1 MPDINDL
8 LAGIQ
13 GLSGQEAAA
22 RLEEE
27 GYNELPSQKK
37 QTILDIVI
45 NVLKEPMLLLLL
57 ACGVIY
63 LVLGGVK
70 DALMLMT
77 FVLVVTGITIYQE
90 RKTENALDAL
100 RGLASPRALVI
111 RGGRRQRVAGRE
123 VAREDVVYLQEG
135 DRVPADGVV
144 LAAVNFSADESL
156 LTGES
161 VPVRKS
167 PWNGKTEQARP
178 GGDDLPFVYSGTLVV
193 QGRALIKATATGVR
207 SEMGKIGRAL
217 DNITQ
222 EETPLNRETGRIV
235 KSFAI
240 AGAVLCAVVVL
251 VFGLTRGSWLN
262 GFLAGLTLSM
272 AMLPEEFPVV
282 LVIFLTIGAWRISKK
297 NVLTRR
303 MQAIE
308 TMGAATVLCTDKTGT
323 LTLNTMRLCH
333 IWADGRS
340 HTLEEKDSSIPE
352 EFHGLTEYSI
362 LASQQDPFDPVEK
375 ELKRVGAGC
384 LAGTEHLHGN
394 WKVVREYPLSKE
406 LLSLSHVW
414 EAPDHKHYIIAAKGA
429 PEAIIDLCH
438 LPSGKELEV
447 MKAVLELS
455 DRGLRVLGV
464 AKAVFEH
471 ETLPDKQHD
480 FNFEF
485 SGLVA
490 FMDPVRPQVP
500 RSVREAHDA
509 GIRVVMITGDYPGTA
524 SFIARQIGLA
534 HPDKPITGPE
544 LAVMPPEVLGE
555 RIRETRVFARV
566 APEQKL
572 AIVNALK
579 ANGEIVAM
587 TGDGVNDAPALKAA
601 HIGVAMGQRGTDVA
615 REASAIVLMDD
626 DFSSIVHA
634 IRLGRR
640 IFDNLKKA
648 IAYILSVHV
657 PIAGMSLLPVLFGL
671 PIVLMPAHIAFL
683 ELIIDPACSVVF
695 EAGEEERDIMARPP
709 RRIGDP
715 LFSRKMAAL
724 SLLQGASVLLVV
736 FGIFLLALKRGK
748 GENEARALAFA
759 ALIFANLML
768 ILTNLSWKDNF
779 IRIMRNAH
787 PAFWWVCAGALGVM
801 GITLYTPFFRGLFH
815 FGVLHGHDLLFALGG
830 GAVSLAWFELVKAYG
845 GREGERE
852 ARLSQPRAEN
862 RF

>member
-1 MPDINDL
+1 MTDLKDL
-8 LAGIQ
+8 LATIQ
-13 GLSGQEAAA
+13 GLTESQAAA
-22 RLEEE
+22 RLQEE

-37 QTILDIVI
+37 QTIFDIVL

-57 ACGVIY
+57 ACGGIY
-63 LVLGGVK
+63 LVLGDVK
-70 DALMLMT
+70 DALMLMS
-77 FVLVVTGITIYQE
+77 FVLVVIGITFYQE

-100 RGLASPRALVI
+100 RTLASPRALVI
-111 RGGRRQRVAGRE
+111 RGGRQFRIPGRE
-123 VAREDVVYLQEG
+123 VAREDVICLQEG

-144 LAAVNFSADESL
+144 LACVNFSADESL

-161 VPVRKS
+161 VAVRKAA
-167 PWNGKTEQARP
+167 WDGKTEQARP
-178 GGDDLPFVYSGTLVV
+178 GGDDLPFVFSGTLVV
-193 QGRALIKATATGVR
+193 QGRALVQATATGVR
-207 SEMGKIGRAL
+207 SEMGKIGKAL
-217 DNITQ
+217 EAITQ
-222 EETPLNRETGRIV
+222 EETPLNQETGKIV
-235 KSFAI
+235 KNFAI
-240 AGAVLCAVVVL
+240 AGAVLCAVVIV

-282 LVIFLTIGAWRISKK
+282 LVIFLTIGAWRISRK

-308 TMGAATVLCTDKTGT
+308 TMGATTVLCTDKTGT
-323 LTLNTMRLCH
+323 LTLNTMRLCE
-333 IWADGRS
+333 IWADGKA
-340 HTLEEKDSSIPE
+340 HKLGEADAAIPE

-362 LASQQDPFDPVEK
+362 LASQQDPYDPIEK
-375 ELKRVGAGC
+375 ELKRVGACC

-394 WKVVREYPLSKE
+394 WKIVREYPLSKE

-414 EAPDHKHYIIAAKGA
+414 QAPDQQHYIIAAKGA

-438 LPSGKELEV
+438 LSEDKAGEI

-455 DRGLRVLGV
+455 GRGLRVLGV
-464 AKAVFEH
+464 AKATFER
-471 ETLPDKQHD
+471 ETLPEKQHD
-480 FNFEF
+480 FGFEF
-485 SGLVA
+485 SGLVG

-500 RSVREAHDA
+500 ASVREAHSA

-524 SFIARQIGLA
+524 SFIARQIGLRN
-534 HPDKPITGPE
+534 PDKPVTGPE
-544 LAVMPPEVLGE
+544 LAAMPPEILKE
-555 RIRETRVFARV
+555 RIKETCVFARV
-566 APEQKL
+566 VPEQKL

-579 ANGEIVAM
+579 ANGDIVAM

-601 HIGVAMGQRGTDVA
+601 HIGIAMGERGTDVA

-657 PIAGMSLLPVLFGL
+657 PIAGMSLLPVLCGL

-695 EAGEEERDIMARPP
+695 EADREESNIMNRPP
-709 RRIGDP
+709 RRMGEP
-715 LFSRKMAAL
+715 LFSRRMVL
-724 SLLQGASVLLVV
+724 ISLLQGASVLAVV
-736 FGIFLLALKRGK
+736 FAIFLLALARGK
-748 GENEARALAFA
+748 GEDEARALSFA
-759 ALIFANLML
+759 VLVFANVLL

-779 IRIMRNAH
+779 VRIMRDANST
-787 PAFWWVCAGALGVM
+787 FWWVCCGALGLM
-801 GITLYTPFFRGLFH
+801 ALTLYLPFFRGIFH
-815 FGVLHGHDLLFALGG
+815 FGILHANDIGFAFLA
-830 GAVSLAWFELVKAYG
+830 GAVSLAWFELLKFRSAVRRIKM
-845 GREGERE
+845 
-852 ARLSQPRAEN
+852 N
-862 RF
+862 

>member
-8 LAGIQ
+8 LAAVQ
-13 GLSGQEAAA
+13 GLSDREAAA
-22 RLEEE
+22 RLEDE

-37 QTILDIVI
+37 QTILDII
-45 NVLKEPMLLLLL
+45 MNVLKEPMLLLLL
-57 ACGVIY
+57 ACGTIY
-63 LVLGGVK
+63 LALGEAK
-70 DALMLMT
+70 DAMMLMT
-77 FVLVVTGITIYQE
+77 FVIVVIGITFYQE

-111 RGGRRQRVAGRE
+111 RGGKQVRIAGRE
-123 VAREDVVYLQEG
+123 VAREDIICLQEG
-135 DRVPADGVV
+135 DRVPADSVV
-144 LAAVNFSADESL
+144 LACVNFSADESL

-161 VPVRKS
+161 VSVRKCAWDGEAAQS
-167 PWNGKTEQARP
+167 RP

-193 QGRALIKATATGVR
+193 QGRALVRATATGPR
-207 SEMGKIGRAL
+207 SEMGKIGKAL
-217 DNITQ
+217 EDIAQ

-240 AGAVLCAVVVL
+240 AGAVLCAVVIV
-251 VFGLTRGSWLN
+251 VFGLTRGNWLN

-282 LVIFLTIGAWRISKK
+282 LVVFLTIGAWRISRK

-308 TMGAATVLCTDKTGT
+308 TMGSTTVLCTDKTGT
-323 LTLNTMRLCH
+323 LTLNTMRLCEL
-333 IWADGRS
+333 WAEGAFHR
-340 HTLEEKDSSIPE
+340 LEEAAASIPE
-352 EFHGLTEYSI
+352 QFHDLTEYSI
-362 LASQQDPFDPVEK
+362 LASQEDPFDPIEK
-375 ELKRVGAGC
+375 ELKRVGACC

-414 EAPDHKHYIIAAKGA
+414 RAPDHKHYIIAAKGA

-438 LPSGKELEV
+438 LPPAVEAEIL
-447 MKAVLELS
+447 KAVAELS
-455 DRGLRVLGV
+455 GRGLRVLGAAR
-464 AKAVFEH
+464 AKFGEH
-471 ETLPDKQHD
+471 DLPDGQHD

-485 SGLVA
+485 AGLVG
-490 FMDPVRPQVP
+490 FMDPVRPNVP
-500 RSVREAHDA
+500 HSVREAHNA

-524 SFIARQIGLA
+524 SFIARQIGLKN
-534 HPDKPITGPE
+534 PDKPITGPE
-544 LAVMPPEVLGE
+544 LAAMAPEVLKE
-555 RIRETRVFARV
+555 RIKETCVFARV
-566 APEQKL
+566 VPEQKL

-579 ANGEIVAM
+579 GNGEIVAM

-601 HIGVAMGQRGTDVA
+601 HIGIAMGERGTDVA
-615 REASAIVLMDD
+615 REASAMVLMDD

-640 IFDNLKKA
+640 IFDNLRKA

-695 EAGEEERDIMARPP
+695 EADGEESDIMDRPP
-709 RRIGDP
+709 RRLGEP
-715 LFSRKMAAL
+715 LFSGNMVAL
-724 SLLQGASVLLVV
+724 SLLQGLSVLAMV
-736 FGIFLLALKRGK
+736 FAIFMIALKLGK
-748 GENEARALAFA
+748 GADEARALSFTT
-759 ALIFANLML
+759 LVFANVLL

-779 IRIMRNAH
+779 LRIMRKAH
-787 PAFWWVCAGALGVM
+787 STFWWVSAGALAVLFLA
-801 GITLYTPFFRGLFH
+801 LYLPFFRGVFR
-815 FGVLHGHDLLFALGG
+815 FGILHPNDLALTFLGG
-830 GAVSLAWFELVKAYG
+830 AASLLWFELLKAFKP
-845 GREGERE
+845 GRR
-852 ARLSQPRAEN
+852 RATPSPAWPEN
-862 RF
+862 RS

>member
-8 LAGIQ
+8 LGTIQ
-13 GLSGQEAAA
+13 GLSDRKAAA
-22 RLEEE
+22 RLTEE

-37 QTILDIVI
+37 QTIFDIII

-57 ACGVIY
+57 ACGIIY
-63 LVLGGVK
+63 LVLGGIK
-70 DALMLMT
+70 DALMLMS
-77 FVLVVTGITIYQE
+77 FVLVVIGITFYQE
-90 RKTENALDAL
+90 RKTENALAAL
-100 RGLASPRALVI
+100 RTLASPRALVI
-111 RGGRRQRVAGRE
+111 RGGRQVRIPGRD
-123 VAREDVVYLQEG
+123 VAREDVIYLQEG

-144 LAAVNFSADESL
+144 LACVNFSADESL

-161 VPVRKS
+161 LAVRKS
-167 PWNGKTEQARP
+167 SWDEKTEQARP

-193 QGRALIKATATGVR
+193 QGRALVKATATGAR
-207 SEMGKIGRAL
+207 SEMGKIGKAL
-217 DNITQ
+217 EAITQ
-222 EETPLNRETGRIV
+222 EETPLNKETGRIV

-240 AGAVLCAVVVL
+240 AGVILCAVVIV

-282 LVIFLTIGAWRISKK
+282 LVIFLTIGAWRISRK

-308 TMGAATVLCTDKTGT
+308 TMGATTVLCTDKTGT
-323 LTLNTMRLCH
+323 LTLNTMRLCE
-333 IWADGRS
+333 IWSDGRF
-340 HTLEEKDSSIPE
+340 HKIDEKAPSIPE
-352 EFHGLTEYSI
+352 DFHDLTEYSI
-362 LASQQDPFDPVEK
+362 LASQEDPFDPIEK
-375 ELKRVGAGC
+375 ELKRIGACC
-384 LAGTEHLHGN
+384 LAGTEHLHGS

-414 EAPDHKHYIIAAKGA
+414 QAPDHKHFIIAAKGA
-429 PEAIIDLCH
+429 PEAISDLCH
-438 LPSGKELEV
+438 LEPAEAGEV

-455 DRGLRVLGV
+455 GRGLRVLGV
-464 AKAVFEH
+464 AKATFEDN
-471 ETLPDKQHD
+471 TLPDKQHD
-480 FNFEF
+480 FKFEF
-485 SGLVA
+485 AGLVG

-500 RSVREAHDA
+500 HSVREAHNA

-524 SFIARQIGLA
+524 SFIARQIGLEN
-534 HPDKPITGPE
+534 PDKPITGPE
-544 LAVMPPEVLGE
+544 LAAMPPEVLKE
-555 RIRETRVFARV
+555 RIKDTCVFARV
-566 APEQKL
+566 VPEQKL

-601 HIGVAMGQRGTDVA
+601 HIGIAMGERGTDVA

-657 PIAGMSLLPVLFGL
+657 PIAGMSLLPVLFGM

-683 ELIIDPACSVVF
+683 ELIIDPACSIVF
-695 EAGEEERDIMARPP
+695 EADREERDIMSRPP
-709 RRIGDP
+709 RRMGEP
-715 LFSRKMAAL
+715 LFSRSMVIL
-724 SLLQGASVLLVV
+724 SLLQGVSVLAMV
-736 FGIFLLALKRGK
+736 FAIFMLALDIGK
-748 GENEARALAFA
+748 GADEARALSFTT
-759 ALIFANLML
+759 LVFANVLL

-779 IRIMRNAH
+779 IRIMGKAH
-787 PAFWWVCAGALGVM
+787 ATFWWVSAGALAVLFVV
-801 GITLYTPFFRGLFH
+801 LYTPFFRGVFR
-815 FGVLHGHDLLFALGG
+815 FGVLHPNDLALAFLGG
-830 GAVSLAWFELVKAYG
+830 AASLFWFELLKYFKPAK
-845 GREGERE
+845 
-852 ARLSQPRAEN
+852 N
-862 RF
+862 

>member
-8 LAGIQ
+8 LTSIK
-13 GLSGQEAAA
+13 GLSEREASA
-22 RLEEE
+22 RLQEE

-37 QTILDIVI
+37 QAVADIII

-57 ACGVIY
+57 ACGIIY
-63 LVLGGVK
+63 MVLGGIK
-70 DALMLMT
+70 DAMMLLT
-77 FVLVVTGITIYQE
+77 FVLVVIGITFYQE

-100 RGLASPRALVI
+100 RGLSSPRALVI
-111 RGGRRQRVAGRE
+111 REGRQQRIAGRE
-123 VAREDVVYLQEG
+123 VAREDVIYLQEG
-135 DRVPADGVV
+135 DRVPADAVV
-144 LAAVNFSADESL
+144 LGAVNFSIDESL

-161 VPVRKS
+161 AAVRKVS
-167 PWNGKTEQARP
+167 WDGKTGQARP
-178 GGDDLPFVYSGTLVV
+178 GGDDLSFVYSGTLVV
-193 QGRALIKATATGVR
+193 QGRGLVRATATGIR
-207 SEMGKIGRAL
+207 SEMGKIGKAL
-217 DNITQ
+217 ESIIR
-222 EETPLNRETGRIV
+222 EETPLNKETARIV

-240 AGAVLCAVVVL
+240 TGIILCAVVII

-282 LVIFLTIGAWRISKK
+282 LVIFLTIGAWRISRK

-308 TMGAATVLCTDKTGT
+308 TMGATTVLCTDKTGT
-323 LTLNTMRLCH
+323 LTLNTMRLCEL
-333 IWADGRS
+333 WSAGRS
-340 HTLEEKDSSIPE
+340 HKVEEGAVLLPD
-352 EFHGLTEYSI
+352 EFHNLTEYSI
-362 LASQQDPFDPVEK
+362 LASQEDPFDPIEK
-375 ELKRVGAGC
+375 ELKRVGLCC
-384 LAGTEHLHGN
+384 LGGTEHLHGD
-394 WKVVREYPLSKE
+394 WKVVREYPLSIE

-414 EAPDHKHYIIAAKGA
+414 QSPDHKHYVIAAKGA

-438 LPSGKELEV
+438 IAPDQEAEV
-447 MKAVLELS
+447 IGAVTELS
-455 DRGLRVLGV
+455 ERGLRVLGV
-464 AKAVFEH
+464 ASAVFE
-471 ETLPDKQHD
+471 EPDLPEGQHD
-480 FNFEF
+480 FKFRLA
-485 SGLVA
+485 GLVG

-500 RSVREAHDA
+500 RSVQEAHSA

-524 SFIARQIGLA
+524 SFIARQIGLKN
-534 HPDKPITGPE
+534 PDKTVTGPE
-544 LAVMPPEVLGE
+544 LAAMPAEVLAE
-555 RIRETRVFARV
+555 RIKETCVFARV
-566 APEQKL
+566 VPEQKL

-601 HIGVAMGQRGTDVA
+601 HIGIAMGERGTDVA

-695 EAGEEERDIMARPP
+695 EADKEESDIMDRPP
-709 RRIGDP
+709 RRRGDP
-715 LFSRKMAAL
+715 LFSGKMVIL
-724 SLLQGASVLLVV
+724 SLLQGASVLAVV
-736 FGIFLLALKRGK
+736 FCIFLLALKMGK
-748 GENEARALAFA
+748 GADEARALSFA
-759 ALIFANLML
+759 ALVFANLML

-779 IRIMRNAH
+779 ILIMRNAH
-787 PAFWWVCAGALGVM
+787 PTFWWVCSGALTIM
-801 GITLYTPFFRGLFH
+801 GITLYVPFFRDLFH
-815 FGVLHGHDLLFALGG
+815 FGFLHGHDLLVALGG
-830 GAVSLAWFELVKAYG
+830 GALSLAWFELLKVY
-845 GREGERE
+845 RP
-852 ARLSQPRAEN
+852 ARA
-862 RF
+862 

>member
-8 LAGIQ
+8 LSAIQ
-13 GLSGQEAAA
+13 GLSDREAAA

-37 QTILDIVI
+37 QTIFDIII

-57 ACGVIY
+57 ACGIIY

-70 DALMLMT
+70 DAMMLMS
-77 FVLVVTGITIYQE
+77 FVLVVIGITFYQE

-100 RGLASPRALVI
+100 RSLASPRALVI
-111 RGGRRQRVAGRE
+111 RGGRQLRIPGRD
-123 VAREDVVYLQEG
+123 VAREDVIYLQEG
-135 DRVPADGVV
+135 DRVPADCVV

-161 VPVRKS
+161 IAVRKS
-167 PWNGKTEQARP
+167 PWDGKTEQARP

-193 QGRALIKATATGVR
+193 QGRALVKAAATGAR
-207 SEMGKIGRAL
+207 SEMGKIGKAL
-217 DNITQ
+217 EAITQ
-222 EETPLNRETGRIV
+222 EETPLNKETGRIV
-235 KSFAI
+235 KSFAA
-240 AGAVLCAVVVL
+240 AGVVLCAVVIV

-282 LVIFLTIGAWRISKK
+282 LIVFLTIGAWRISKK
-297 NVLTRR
+297 NVLTRK

-308 TMGAATVLCTDKTGT
+308 TMGATTVLCTDKTGT
-323 LTLNTMRLCH
+323 LTLNTMRLCE
-333 IWADGRS
+333 IWADGKT
-340 HTLEEKDSSIPE
+340 HKLGDKDSAIPE
-352 EFHGLTEYSI
+352 EFHDLTEYSI
-362 LASQQDPFDPVEK
+362 LASQEDPFDPVEK
-375 ELKRVGAGC
+375 ELKRVGVCC

-414 EAPDHKHYIIAAKGA
+414 ASPDLRHYIIAAKGA

-438 LPSGKELEV
+438 LPPGRAGEV
-447 MKAVLELS
+447 MKGVLELS
-455 DRGLRVLGV
+455 ERGLRVLGV
-464 AKAVFEH
+464 AKATFEDH
-471 ETLPDKQHD
+471 NLPDGQHD

-485 SGLVA
+485 AGLVG
-490 FMDPVRPQVP
+490 FIDPVRPQVP
-500 RSVREAHDA
+500 HSVREAHNA

-524 SFIARQIGLA
+524 SFIARQIGLKN
-534 HPDKPITGPE
+534 PDKPITGAE
-544 LAVMPPEVLGE
+544 LAAMAPEVLKE
-555 RIRETRVFARV
+555 RIKETCVFARV
-566 APEQKL
+566 VPEQKL

-601 HIGVAMGQRGTDVA
+601 HIGIAMGERGTDVA

-695 EAGEEERDIMARPP
+695 EADSEESDIMDRPP
-709 RRIGDP
+709 RRLGEP
-715 LFSRKMAAL
+715 LFSRSMVLL
-724 SLLQGASVLLVV
+724 SLLQGVSVLAMV
-736 FGIFLLALKRGK
+736 FAIFIIALKIGK
-748 GENEARALAFA
+748 GEDEARALSFTT
-759 ALIFANLML
+759 LVFANVLL

-779 IRIMRNAH
+779 VRIMRRAH
-787 PAFWWVCAGALGVM
+787 STFWWVSAGALAVLFLV
-801 GITLYTPFFRGLFH
+801 LYLPFFRGLFR
-815 FGVLHGHDLLFALGG
+815 FGVLHLNDLALSFLGG
-830 GAVSLAWFELVKAYG
+830 AASLFWFELLKHFKPAK
-845 GREGERE
+845 
-852 ARLSQPRAEN
+852 N
-862 RF
+862 

>member
-8 LAGIQ
+8 LASVQ
-13 GLSGQEAAA
+13 GLSDQQAAA
-22 RLEEE
+22 RLLAE

-37 QTILDIVI
+37 QTVFDIIL

-57 ACGVIY
+57 ACGAIY
-63 LVLGGVK
+63 LVLGEPK
-70 DALMLMT
+70 DAMMLLT
-77 FVLVVTGITIYQE
+77 FVLVVIGITFYQE

-111 RGGRRQRVAGRE
+111 RGGRQLRVPGRE
-123 VAREDVVYLQEG
+123 VAREDMIYLQEG

-144 LAAVNFSADESL
+144 LAAVNFSADEAL

-161 VPVRKS
+161 LAVRKAV
-167 PWNGKTEQARP
+167 WDGVAETARP
-178 GGDDLPFVYSGTLVV
+178 GGDDLPFVFSGTLVV
-193 QGRALIKATATGVR
+193 QGRALVKATATGVR
-207 SEMGKIGRAL
+207 SEMGKIGKAL
-217 DNITQ
+217 ETIIQ
-222 EETPLNRETGRIV
+222 EETPLNRETGKIV
-235 KSFAI
+235 KNFAV
-240 AGAVLCAVVVL
+240 AGIVLCAVVVV
-251 VFGLTRGSWLN
+251 VFGLTRGNWLN

-323 LTLNTMRLCH
+323 LTLNAMRLCE
-333 IWADGRS
+333 IWAGGRS
-340 HTLEEKDSSIPE
+340 HKLDEKTPSLPE
-352 EFHGLTEYSI
+352 AFHGLTEYAI
-362 LASQQDPFDPVEK
+362 LASQEDPFDPIEK
-375 ELKRVGAGC
+375 ELKRVGVAC
-384 LAGTEHLHGN
+384 LAGTEHLHGS

-414 EAPDHKHYIIAAKGA
+414 AAPDHKHYIIAAKGA
-429 PEAIIDLCH
+429 PEAIVDLCH
-438 LPSGKELEV
+438 LPPGGQAEV

-455 DRGLRVLGV
+455 ERGLRVLGV
-464 AKAVFEH
+464 AKATFGE
-471 ETLPDKQHD
+471 ERLPDGQHD
-480 FNFEF
+480 FPFEF
-485 SGLVA
+485 AGLVG

-500 RSVREAHDA
+500 DSVREAHNA

-524 SFIARQIGLA
+524 SFIARQIGLKN
-534 HPDKPITGPE
+534 PDSPITGPE
-544 LAVMPPEVLGE
+544 LAAMPPEVLKD
-555 RIRETRVFARV
+555 RIKDTCVFARV
-566 APEQKL
+566 VPEQKL

-601 HIGVAMGQRGTDVA
+601 HIGIAMGERGTDVA

-640 IFDNLKKA
+640 IFDNLRKA

-695 EAGEEERDIMARPP
+695 EADREETDIMARPP
-709 RRIGDP
+709 RRMGEP
-715 LFSRKMAAL
+715 LFSRGMVLL
-724 SLLQGASVLLVV
+724 SLLQGLSVLAMV
-736 FGIFLLALKRGK
+736 FAIFLIALRIGK
-748 GENEARALAFA
+748 GADEARALAFTT
-759 ALIFANLML
+759 LVFANVLL

-779 IRIMRNAH
+779 VAIMRRAH
-787 PAFWWVCAGALGVM
+787 AAFWWVSSGALLVLALVLYAPPVRGVFRFGILHANDLALACAGGAAS
-801 GITLYTPFFRGLFH
+801 LF
-815 FGVLHGHDLLFALGG
+815 
-830 GAVSLAWFELVKAYG
+830 WFELLKIFKL
-845 GREGERE
+845 GRKP
-852 ARLSQPRAEN
+852 AR
-862 RF
+862 